1 MSDVTHGP
9 LVRLLCEPPPLPPPF
24 RQVPNEKKIKSVDQ
38 NIN

>member
-9 LVRLLCEPPPLPPPF
+9 LVRLLHTPF